1 MNLPRRLTVL
11 LSSDLLTLSRAC
23 GVLRR
28 RNLPV
33 RALAVDSNG
42 PPGIWRMSCEID
54 ADDATVRSLVLQLH
68 NVVGVRKATASPP
81 GPLSHGERG
90 DSSSLSGV
98 KMSSSVRVYYEA
110 DTDRARL

>member
-28 RNLPV
+28 RNLPI

-42 PPGIWRMSCEID
+42 PPGIWRMSGIWREVIYRRGG
-54 ADDATVRSLVLQLH
+54 ALPRPGRAE
-68 NVVGVRKATASPP
+68 P
-81 GPLSHGERG
+81 GPY
-90 DSSSLSGV
+90 
-98 KMSSSVRVYYEA
+98 K
-110 DTDRARL
+110 